1 MTDSQILELAVQYH
15 RSHRFTEAE
24 QAYRQ
29 VLKEQPQ
36 HPEALYGL
44 GMLAQQLGEPQ
55 TAEQWLSA
63 ASQVQPDS
71 VKIWFSL
78 GNLRLAQ
85 EQFDSAALA
94 YSQAL
99 ALKPDSL
106 PIYNN
111 LGYALQQQ
119 GLFDEAINYYQKALE
134 LKPDFIE
141 ADANLGNALHAQ
153 GKLSSEQQ
161 LHYAQLNHKLGVA
174 RKKAGDGKTAVA
186 YYRQAI
192 ALQPDLVEA
201 HKNLGVVFEEQG
213 ELEEAIASYQK
224 ALEIDP
230 NCGEVYYNLGK
241 IYQDQHNLTAAAS
254 AYRQWLKL
262 LNPHYAKAVETQSDS
277 AAAQEDHTPP
287 PLPQQEVIVGG
298 HQFPAI
304 PTVTNPEQP
313 RPFWSVVIP
322 VYNRRDY
329 LLECL
334 ASVLAQWSGEEEME
348 ILVIDDASP
357 SPLLELVNSIGR
369 GIVRYYRNP
378 QNLGLPGNWNA
389 GVAIS
394 RGEWIHLL
402 HDDDYILPGFYAR
415 LKQSLEGCS
424 DSIGAAFTGYENIN
438 EQGEVVFA
446 KELYEQRG
454 IAQDWLQ
461 RIGIVNS
468 LNMPAV
474 VIRRSAY
481 ERLGGYHPELTY
493 TSDWE
498 LYKRLAAFYDA
509 WYEPGILARWR
520 QHSQNKTIEMLLS
533 GDQMTSI
540 RRAIEISES
549 YLPTDC
555 CAEITAKSRSY
566 NFNSCLKFT
575 AIPLKNGNL
584 KGALQMLQEALKI
597 DRSPE
602 AVAKLFVWLAQDEA
616 APLRDKIVSKLLS
629 IPLIDEMKRH

>member
-85 EQFDSAALA
+85 EQFDSAASA
-94 YSQAL
+94 YCQAL

-201 HKNLGVVFEEQG
+201 HNNLGVVLAEQG
-213 ELEEAIASYQK
+213 KLEEAIACYEK
-224 ALEIDP
+224 ALQIDP

-254 AYRQWLKL
+254 AYRQGLKL
-262 LNPHYAKAVETQSDS
+262 INPHYAKAVDAEEVS
-277 AAAQEDHTPP
+277 AAAQENHTPP

-298 HQFPAI
+298 HHFPAI

-357 SPLLELVNSIGR
+357 SPLLELVNSIGS

-415 LKQSLEGCS
+415 LKQSLEACS

-438 EQGEVVFA
+438 EQGEVVFTQQ
-446 KELYEQRG
+446 LYDRRG

-461 RIGIVNS
+461 RIGVSNP

-474 VIRRSAY
+474 VIRRSAH

-498 LYKRLAAFYDA
+498 FYKRLAAVYD
-509 WYEPGILARWR
+509 WWCEPEILARYR
-520 QHSQNKTIEMLLS
+520 QHSQSKTTELLLS
-533 GDQMTSI
+533 GSQMTSI
-540 RRAIEISES
+540 RRAIEISQA
-549 YLPTDC
+549 YLNSDRG
-555 CAEITAKSRSY
+555 AEITAKSRVHH
-566 NFNSCLKFT
+566 FNYCLKLA
-575 AIPLKNGNL
+575 AIPLKAGNIV
-584 KGALQMLQEALKI
+584 GTLQMLQEALKL
-597 DRSPE
+597 DRSPQ
-602 AVAKLFVWLAQDEA
+602 AVANLFRWLTQDEA
-616 APLRDKIVSKLLS
+616 APIREKIALKLL
-629 IPLIDEMKRH
+629 E